1 MPRVDGVSENMSQN
15 GHDILLIEDSP
26 GGVVLVQQAFAGLD
40 IEGDL
45 HVVNDG
51 GEALRFL
58 EQANGYNT
66 APVPD
71 LILLDLNLPVMDGRE
86 VLREIK
92 SHPEW
97 RRIPV
102 AVLSTSDSEDDI
114 RASYE
119 LQANCYIVKP
129 MDMSSFREAMG
140 ALNQFWLSVVKFPP
154 KH

>member
-1 MPRVDGVSENMSQN
+1 MSN
-15 GHDILLIEDSP
+15 LEHDILLVEDSP
-26 GGVVLVQQAFAGLD
+26 GDVMLVREALLGLD
-40 IEGDL
+40 APGEL

-51 GEALRFL
+51 VKALDFL
-58 EQANGYNT
+58 RRDGHFAD

-86 VLREIK
+86 VLRKIK
-92 SHPEW
+92 DHPEW

-102 AVLSTSDSEDDI
+102 AVLSTSENEDDI

-119 LQANCYIVKP
+119 LNANCYIVKP
-129 MDMSSFREAMG
+129 LDMASFRRSMR
-140 ALNQFWLSVVKFPP
+140 ALNDFWFSVVKFPP

>member
-1 MPRVDGVSENMSQN
+1 MGMA
-15 GHDILLIEDSP
+15 GAAHDILLVEDSP
-26 GGVVLVQQAFAGLD
+26 GDVMLVREALSGL
-40 IEGDL
+40 EAPGEL

-51 GEALRFL
+51 GEALNFL
-58 EQANGYNT
+58 RRSGNFAD

-86 VLREIK
+86 VLRELK
-92 SHPEW
+92 AHSEW

-102 AVLSTSDSEDDI
+102 AILSTSDDEEDV
-114 RASYE
+114 RTSYE

-129 MDMSSFREAMG
+129 LDMASFRRAMS
-140 ALNQFWLSVVKFPP
+140 ALHDFWLSVVKFPP

>member
-1 MPRVDGVSENMSQN
+1 MEP
-15 GHDILLIEDSP
+15 DILLVEDSP
-26 GGVVLVQQAFAGLD
+26 GDVMLVREALMGLD
-40 IEGDL
+40 APGEL

-51 GEALRFL
+51 GAALEFL
-58 EQANGYNT
+58 GRDGSYVD

-92 SHPEW
+92 NHPEW
-97 RRIPV
+97 HKIPV
-102 AVLSTSDSEDDI
+102 AVLSTSENEDDI

-119 LQANCYIVKP
+119 LSANCYIVKP
-129 MDMSSFREAMG
+129 LDMDSFRQAMR
-140 ALNQFWLSVVKFPP
+140 ALNDFWLSVVKFPP